1 MLHTICIDCIFCM
14 SFQLVQN
21 ILYGSRHHLTFMIAG
36 VNTFTQEIQKLIH
49 AEDKQKVIMRESRL
63 TPTINKIEI

>member
-1 MLHTICIDCIFCM
+1 
-14 SFQLVQN
+14 
-21 ILYGSRHHLTFMIAG
+21 MIAG